1 MVLSSVISPV
11 GICTRVCAEGK
22 NEASPIVSCNDGNEA
37 NVWEEERSA
46 LISAEARSVLRYV
59 RLEER
64 LEGLAEAERGFSVE
78 WGGGGQKDFHGY
90 RQYVGKSRIPTPD
103 GALSGLRTS
112 LFRRLK
118 LPRYI
123 NRMRLGRVFDLKRQ
137 EVAF

>member
-1 MVLSSVISPV
+1 MASTVVVINV
-11 GICTRVCAEGK
+11 DCAAK
-22 NEASPIVSCNDGNEA
+22 A
-37 NVWEEERSA
+37 WEKERSA
-46 LISAEARSVLRYV
+46 PISAEARSVLRYV

-103 GALSGLRTS
+103 GALSGLRTC

-123 NRMRLGRVFDLKRQ
+123 NRMRLGRV
-137 EVAF
+137 V